1 MYLVVR
7 RYAPFA
13 EFGFGFEGDTR
24 TEATTS
30 PTATARTVGVVE
42 FDAKSVRG
50 YRSFS
55 DGTEFLGVGNWL
67 AAKIGKKY
75 SNVKSGVTEI
85 TKGPNRI
92 SFTVFTAG
100 SNPLLPGAPDID
112 TFVDFTATFDA
123 ASGNTRYEGTVRGD
137 SFPNAEVFVIENS
150 AREVLLFDF
159 RTAGGKNTG
168 PGRIIGEHANLSL
181 GTFSV
186 NSVANGP
193 PKPIAP
199 VMGK

>member
-13 EFGFGFEGDTR
+13 EFGGGFEGDTR
-24 TEATTS
+24 TKATTS

-55 DGTEFLGVGNWL
+55 DGSEFLGAGKWL

-75 SNVKSGVTEI
+75 STVKSEVTGI
-85 TKGPNRI
+85 TNGRNSV

-100 SNPLLPGAPDID
+100 ANPLLPGAPDID
-112 TFVDFTATFDA
+112 TYVDFTATFA
-123 ASGNTRYEGTVRGD
+123 ADSGNTRYEGAMRGD
-137 SFPNAEVFVIENS
+137 SFPNAEVFVIEDS
-150 AREVLLFDF
+150 KREVLLLDF

-168 PGRIIGEHANLSL
+168 PGRLFGEHANLLL

-186 NSVANGP
+186 NAVAIGP
-193 PKPIAP
+193 PIPIAP